1 MFPAERVPWPCF
13 VLLVRLKLPF
23 DVRHSAKDLTALAA
37 QFKSIDGET
46 RVVMEH
52 TGRYYESGAKVL
64 HEVELYVSAVNP
76 LLIKEYGSN
85 SLRKVKT
92 DKADAMI
99 AKYALDNWTE
109 LRDYTPMDTIRYDL
123 KTLNRQFQL
132 ASKQKTA
139 TASNLI
145 ALQEQSF
152 PGIRKLFDS
161 PVRSDGTQKWVDFTH
176 DFWHVDCVRSGSQ
189 NAFTECYRKWCKRN
203 RCQFSMEKVADV
215 YALAKSAVVPVQKT
229 SVTKTLV
236 QEAANQ
242 LTAISRSVETYR
254 SEMNKLTSQLPE
266 YPVVMEMYGVGE
278 SLGPQLMAEIGDVRR
293 FERKQS
299 LVAFAGIDPA
309 PSGAGDYCP
318 RSNKTTKRGYPYLRK
333 TLFNIMTVHLK
344 LAPAD
349 ELVFHFLDKKRA
361 EGKPYYLVVA
371 HAGRT
376 RKMPPAGI
384 FPPGHFYLSLQDN
397 ADQPAAALVDD
408 AGQRL
413 LQLFP
418 GILRHPLQLGLQIV
432 ADDLVKAASEN
443 VGLPD
448 LAGVSFKLL
457 KQIVHHVL
465 RLLLIAHD
473 GTDRRLNIRPDHV
486 YALVQT
492 EVFPLDLFI
501 T

>member
-1 MFPAERVPWPCF
+1 MNAAGIDVSSRKSTVA
-13 VLLVRLKLPF
+13 VLRPFGEVVKLPF
-23 DVRHSAKDLTALAA
+23 DVRHSAEDLAALAA
-37 QFKSIDGET
+37 QLKSIDGET

-52 TGRYYESGAKVL
+52 TGRYYESIAKVL
-64 HEVELYVSAVNP
+64 HEAGLYVSAVNP
-76 LLIKEYGSN
+76 LLIKEYGNN

-92 DKADAMI
+92 DKADAMKI

-109 LRDYTPMDTIRYDL
+109 LRDYTPMDTIRYEL

-139 TASNLI
+139 TANNLI

-189 NAFTECYRKWCKRN
+189 NAFAERYRKWCKRN
-203 RCQFSMEKVADV
+203 RYQFSMEKATEV
-215 YALAKSAVVPVQKT
+215 YALAKSSVVLAQKT

-254 SEMNKLTSQLPE
+254 SEMNKLASQLPE

-309 PSGAGDYCP
+309 PSESGDYCS
-318 RSNKTTKRGYPYLRK
+318 RSNRTTKRGSPYLRK
-333 TLFNIMTVHLK
+333 TLFNIMKVHLQR
-344 LAPAD
+344 APAD
-349 ELVFHFLDKKRA
+349 EPVFQFLDKKRA
-361 EGKPYYLVVA
+361 EGKPYYVYMTA
-371 HAGRT
+371 AGN
-376 RKMPPAGI
+376 K
-384 FPPGHFYLSLQDN
+384 F
-397 ADQPAAALVDD
+397 
-408 AGQRL
+408 
-413 LQLFP
+413 
-418 GILRHPLQLGLQIV
+418 LRRYYGKVMAYFSTL
-432 ADDLVKAASEN
+432 E
-443 VGLPD
+443 GLPPVD
-448 LAGVSFKLL
+448 MDSTGL
-457 KQIVHHVL
+457 HH
-465 RLLLIAHD
+465 A
-473 GTDRRLNIRPDHV
+473 
-486 YALVQT
+486 
-492 EVFPLDLFI
+492 E
-501 T
+501 